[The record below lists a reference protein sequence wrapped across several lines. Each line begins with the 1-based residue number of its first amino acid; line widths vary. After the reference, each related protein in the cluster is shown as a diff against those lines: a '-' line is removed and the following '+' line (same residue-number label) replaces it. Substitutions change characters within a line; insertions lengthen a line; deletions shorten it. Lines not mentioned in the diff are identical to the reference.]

1 MTTNAP
7 LTPRLCL
14 TNPRDRYSLLMQPG
28 RRRSSSPYLSTIL
41 LVVAPCPAASAA
53 SSRRA
58 GIRET
63 KPNPLPRVRGRG
75 QGERMWLLV
84 VQASCLRLSEV
95 QARTPA
101 PQSCN
106 RHLRLPCRLHN
117 PGRTHMPSFAPIDPP
132 APSKG
137 PAPSPPP
144 QSSPPHLSL
153 TRRPPNP
160 TPTTNTRATL

>member
-95 QARTPA
+95 QARTPP

-106 RHLRLPCRLHN
+106 RHLRLPWGRGNQRDYLRTSRQWHIRE
-117 PGRTHMPSFAPIDPP
+117 PG
-132 APSKG
+132 G
-137 PAPSPPP
+137 VWL
-144 QSSPPHLSL
+144 SPPH
-153 TRRPPNP
+153 R
-160 TPTTNTRATL
+160 